1 MYKSY
6 SNLVNWSS
14 DLRVTGFSISLHKR
28 QGYYLQIKRN
38 QKPNS
43 TLGLSLLPSVCLHVS
58 VQLCIMW
65 RSDVSNFI
73 RFKTV
78 ADAKLIL
85 LDSFKPSTHKKLLK
99 SEIKLHTPKQ
109 SPSHATKQPKN
120 TLDQPPPA
128 TCTNEDS
135 PSTCNDYVTKYY
147 TPTEKFQLSYIQPRR
162 GANDWLS
169 YHTACFIYN
178 KLVCFVYYR
187 QHYQP

>member
-14 DLRVTGFSISLHKR
+14 DLRATGFPISLHKR

-58 VQLCIMW
+58 VQPCIMW

-85 LDSFKPSTHKKLLK
+85 LDSFKPRNYLNLK
-99 SEIKLHTPKQ
+99 SSCTHQ
-109 SPSHATKQPKN
+109 NNRHHRQRKN
-120 TLDQPPPA
+120 QKNFLDQPPSE

-147 TPTEKFQLSYIQPRR
+147 KPTEKFQLSHIQPHR

-169 YHTACFIYN
+169 YHTTCFIYN